1 MAPTQPVRSEPPAGT
16 PIVCRRVRSPGER
29 ADHLAARQQVFVD
42 EQAVFSESDTDS
54 HDQDASTIALLGY
67 WHGVFA
73 GTVRLF
79 VLDRAAG
86 HWQGDRLA
94 VLPPYRSC
102 GLGAPLVRCAVGT
115 AAALGG
121 RRMTAHIQPAQVAFF
136 RRLGWTEVGETEI
149 YAGLV
154 HQAMGITLPDQEQGT
169 ATVRRLAEGISARDL
184 SRH

>member
-1 MAPTQPVRSEPPAGT
+1 MAPTHPVPSEPPAST
-16 PIVCRRVRSPGER
+16 PIVCRRIRSTGER

-42 EQAVFSESDTDS
+42 EQAIFSESDTDS

-67 WHGVFA
+67 WHGEFA

-79 VLDRAAG
+79 VLDPAAG